1 MFRIIIL
8 NLILLLLPT
17 VLYVG
22 YIHLTSTNE
31 SNTLGRILEEA
42 PLAWLLAAGSA
53 LAVIVLLMFGTPPSG
68 NPGDRYQPSV
78 FKDGKIVPGRL
89 GDEKSTPP
97 NGQPQT
103 P

>member
-1 MFRIIIL
+1 MIRIVIL

-22 YIHLTSTNE
+22 YVHLTSTNE
-31 SNTLGRILEEA
+31 QNTLGRMLEEG

-53 LAVIVLLMFGTPPSG
+53 LAVIVLLIFGTPPSG

-78 FKDGKIVPGRL
+78 FRDGKIVPGRL
-89 GDEKSTPP
+89 GDEQPKAP
-97 NGQPQT
+97 NGQPET